1 MNKGTM
7 TKKYINGEITI
18 VWKPGVC
25 IHSGI
30 CVRGLPL
37 VFNTDLKPWINIQA
51 ATTAQLIQQVN
62 QCPSGALSYY
72 NNIAEDESSVEIK
85 AETKLEAVPDGPLL
99 VYGNVWITD
108 AFGHET
114 RKNKVTAF
122 CRCGQSGNKPFC
134 DGSHKKARFKDGKPT
149 V

>member
-1 MNKGTM
+1 MI
-7 TKKYINGEITI
+7 KKYSNGEITI

-37 VFNTDLKPWINIQA
+37 VFNTVLKPWINMQHTD
-51 ATTAQLIQQVN
+51 TTQLMAQVN

-72 NNIAEDESSVEIK
+72 NNDEEDEHSVEVQ
-85 AETKLEAVPDGPLL
+85 AETKLEAVPSGPLL
-99 VYGNVWITD
+99 VYGNVLIKD

-122 CRCGQSGNKPFC
+122 CRCGQSDNKPFC
-134 DGSHKKARFKDGKPT
+134 DGTHKKAGFKDGIVPSE
-149 V
+149 